1 MVAGREGSKARAAAA
16 VWAEA
21 FHRAGFEQRLAVREA
36 SYVIDHGSR
45 PCSIRGRQGWRWCTT
60 GVAGSA
66 VVAVRSK
73 RTGTPLS
80 AGTAIVAGP
89 VTTTRKRASIGA
101 QDQLLRR
108 ARPHARCCHDEPG
121 PCLRSSH
128 VGCDFPSDFPCL
140 PSRSGLEYLS
150 REGLALPSANFE
162 LETSKFQLKK

>member
-1 MVAGREGSKARAAAA
+1 MVAGREGSKARAAAV

-45 PCSIRGRQGWRWCTT
+45 PCSIRGRQGWRWCTA

-66 VVAVRSK
+66 VVRTK

-108 ARPHARCCHDEPG
+108 ARPHARCCHDDPG
-121 PCLRSSH
+121 PCLRCSH
-128 VGCDFPSDFPCL
+128 VGCDFPQRFPV
-140 PSRSGLEYLS
+140 PAFRAGVHVVEKASRC
-150 REGLALPSANFE
+150 RRQ
-162 LETSKFQLKK
+162 TSN